1 MIRTAVVVI
10 VIAAL
15 TGCGSAAPKPSPIE
29 GQLIAGAG
37 VNPDAAGRASPVQ
50 VRLYQLKA
58 DSQFAAADFMA
69 LYRTDE
75 SALGED
81 LLAKDEFTL
90 RPGDETPY
98 AGEIDHET
106 RFIGA
111 FAGFRD
117 YGRASATLR
126 VGIPFD
132 QGNWKVALEAGGGT
146 TWGDAPPQRTWFLGG
161 PRSLR
166 GYDASVAGG
175 TSFGRAR
182 NCWITA

>member
-10 VIAAL
+10 VIAVL
-15 TGCGSAAPKPSPIE
+15 TGCGSAPPKPSPIE

-50 VRLYQLKA
+50 VRLYQLKS

-69 LYRTDE
+69 LYRSDE

-98 AGEIDHET
+98 AGQVDPET

-117 YGRASATLR
+117 YGRASWKATVAVPQDKLLQLKN
-126 VGIPFD
+126 PFKD
-132 QGNWKVALEAGGGT
+132 DVLIVEV
-146 TWGDAPPQRTWFLGG
+146 DEL
-161 PRSLR
+161 
-166 GYDASVAGG
+166 SV
-175 TSFGRAR
+175 SIRFERQ
-182 NCWITA
+182 